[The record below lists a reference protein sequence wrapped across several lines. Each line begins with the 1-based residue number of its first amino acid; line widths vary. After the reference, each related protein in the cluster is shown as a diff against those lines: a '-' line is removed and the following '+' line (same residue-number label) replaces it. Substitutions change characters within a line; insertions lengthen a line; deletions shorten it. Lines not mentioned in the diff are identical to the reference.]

1 MSRTPQQAVVPAEHP
16 SYDAT
21 TDTFIMGHGD
31 EPPDFSA
38 RVSPTA
44 TREQPLAKARPDEE
58 RRGPK
63 RRRRA
68 A

>member
-1 MSRTPQQAVVPAEHP
+1 MSHTPQQAGDPAEHP

-21 TDTFIMGHGD
+21 TDTFIMGRGD
-31 EPPDFSA
+31 EPPDFSVRA
-38 RVSPTA
+38 SPTA

-58 RRGPK
+58 RRAPK